1 MSNRSRWAGLPTEAI
16 HAFSRNLDRASESS
30 ILDAMADEDHRAV
43 EAVRGEATRI
53 RKGASKLASALS
65 AGGRVFYVGA
75 GTSGRLGVLEAAEC
89 PPTFGTSLRE
99 IDAVMAGGDE
109 AVFHSKEGAED
120 EGREGRKALRARRL
134 SKKDVVVGIS
144 ASSVTPFVAGALL
157 YARERGAATVLV
169 TCGPRRRGVADVV
182 VAPAVGP
189 ELLAGS
195 TRMKVGTATK
205 LVLNQMTL
213 LAMIRLNKVYGPYM
227 VDVKTTSAKLRDRAL
242 RMVVAIAGV
251 DRERAEALLAEA
263 GDHVKTA
270 VVMGRL
276 EVSRSEARR
285 RLEEASFNLRRI
297 LK

>member
-1 MSNRSRWAGLPTEAI
+1 
-16 HAFSRNLDRASESS
+16 
-30 ILDAMADEDHRAV
+30 
-43 EAVRGEATRI
+43 
-53 RKGASKLASALS
+53 
-65 AGGRVFYVGA
+65 
-75 GTSGRLGVLEAAEC
+75 
-89 PPTFGTSLRE
+89 
-99 IDAVMAGGDE
+99 
-109 AVFHSKEGAED
+109 
-120 EGREGRKALRARRL
+120 
-134 SKKDVVVGIS
+134 
-144 ASSVTPFVAGALL
+144 
-157 YARERGAATVLV
+157 
-169 TCGPRRRGVADVV
+169 
-182 VAPAVGP
+182 
-189 ELLAGS
+189 
-195 TRMKVGTATK
+195 MKVGTATK

-227 VDVKTTSAKLRDRAL
+227 VDVKTTSAKVRDRAL